1 MESTHTSFKE
11 RLPVMIEKITE
22 IVVDQGMLS
31 DEEFFQHLKKRNV
44 DCNFLEV
51 QAVAGLLLGITE
63 GGTHSTRRH

>member
-31 DEEFFQHLKKRNV
+31 DEEFFQHLKIKTIS
-44 DCNFLEV
+44 LIKL
-51 QAVAGLLLGITE
+51 AI
-63 GGTHSTRRH
+63 